1 MRQQSHPRARIPK
14 VGESGDF
21 RRIAGIRCRSLP
33 RCRRTGIPAY
43 RTDSTRR
50 VKEDSSVGSTR
61 TRLVKDLQ
69 QFRRKIG
76 RRYRISRMILFGS
89 RARGRARHD
98 SDVDLLLV
106 GERFRRKG
114 AIERAYPLY
123 LEWELDY
130 SVNFLCY
137 TPEEFRKLSK
147 RPSIVRVALEE
158 GIPITALR

>member
-1 MRQQSHPRARIPK
+1 
-14 VGESGDF
+14 
-21 RRIAGIRCRSLP
+21 
-33 RCRRTGIPAY
+33 
-43 RTDSTRR
+43 
-50 VKEDSSVGSTR
+50 
-61 TRLVKDLQ
+61 
-69 QFRRKIG
+69 
-76 RRYRISRMILFGS
+76 MILFGS

-114 AIERAYPLY
+114 AIGRAYPLY